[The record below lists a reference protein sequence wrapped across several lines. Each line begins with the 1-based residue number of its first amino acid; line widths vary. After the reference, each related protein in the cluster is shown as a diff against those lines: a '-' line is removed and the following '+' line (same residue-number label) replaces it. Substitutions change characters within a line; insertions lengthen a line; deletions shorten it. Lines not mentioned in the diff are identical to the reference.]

1 MNELIKKELDL
12 MMEDYAAFLEEIKA
26 RVSNAQIKAAL
37 SVNRELVLLY
47 WNIGREIL
55 ERQKAQGWGA
65 KVIERLARDLKIA
78 FPTMKGF
85 SRTNLLYMRSFGENY
100 PDEQFVQEVL
110 GQITWYHNITLIDKV
125 KDRTEREFYIRKT
138 IENGWSRNVLA
149 LQIQSGLFR
158 RQGKAVTNFE
168 RTLPEIQSDLAR
180 ELLKNPYS
188 FDFLNVGDEAQ
199 ERDIEAAM
207 MKHIREYLLEL
218 GAGFAFVGSQ
228 YRLEVGGEEFIIDQ
242 LFYHFKLHC
251 FFVLELK
258 AGEFRP
264 EYVGKLNFYLSAVDD
279 LLRSAG
285 DAPSVGMIL
294 CRGQNETVVEYALR
308 DVTKPIGVSAY
319 ELTKILPENLKS
331 GFPTIEEIEAELA
344 TITEDAE
351 IKEN

>member
-1 MNELIKKELDL
+1 MNELIKKEPDL